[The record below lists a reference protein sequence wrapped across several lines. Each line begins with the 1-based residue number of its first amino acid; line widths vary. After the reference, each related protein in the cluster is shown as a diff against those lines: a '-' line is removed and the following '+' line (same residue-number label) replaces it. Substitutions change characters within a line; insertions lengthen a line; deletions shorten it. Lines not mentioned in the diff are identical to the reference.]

1 MFESKTKKT
10 FSLPSILFTR
20 VEEEEEEEEEEEKL
34 RRFMYALFFSYR
46 STPRTI
52 NKEI

>member
-1 MFESKTKKT
+1 MFESKTKKN
-10 FSLPSILFTR
+10 FLASLFILFAR
-20 VEEEEEEEEEEEKL
+20 VKEEEEEKKL